1 MKISFALLGLA
12 SVAQVGTGIH
22 VWPKIDNDF
31 RLMIALQLIS
41 AMPKTQL
48 VINNYVVW
56 LNGIAMIHKQ
66 LASLTSEPNVRVMP
80 GEQ

>member
-1 MKISFALLGLA
+1 MDTIEFHGFS
-12 SVAQVGTGIH
+12 S
-22 VWPKIDNDF
+22 F